1 MDIIAPRMGQLL
13 VAAALCL
20 FSANIIYTEWW
31 RGKAGDGRGRWGSTG
46 SVAPHKHFM

>member
-31 RGKAGDGRGRWGSTG
+31 RGRPGMEEGGGGAL
-46 SVAPHKHFM
+46 AA